1 MSRLTD
7 ELSRQEV
14 LDAFAVEA
22 GAGRGTLERY
32 LRAYPQFAT
41 ELLDLSR
48 MLASQFWDEET
59 PLSQE
64 DEAKI
69 DAAWLSHAAAGPAA
83 VSDPFSS
90 LSVPQLREIS
100 TRLGVPRQVITAFR
114 NRRVIMSTVPPRF
127 LERLADLVNTSM
139 EQFVRTLSLPV
150 SPEPAQS
157 YRSEDKPVPS
167 EAVSFEQVLIDAGVP
182 EDERVQLMSGTD

>member
-83 VSDPFSS
+83 VSDPFRPFRYHSS
-90 LSVPQLREIS
+90 VKS
-100 TRLGVPRQVITAFR
+100 
-114 NRRVIMSTVPPRF
+114 PP
-127 LERLADLVNTSM
+127 V
-139 EQFVRTLSLPV
+139 
-150 SPEPAQS
+150 
-157 YRSEDKPVPS
+157 
-167 EAVSFEQVLIDAGVP
+167 
-182 EDERVQLMSGTD
+182 